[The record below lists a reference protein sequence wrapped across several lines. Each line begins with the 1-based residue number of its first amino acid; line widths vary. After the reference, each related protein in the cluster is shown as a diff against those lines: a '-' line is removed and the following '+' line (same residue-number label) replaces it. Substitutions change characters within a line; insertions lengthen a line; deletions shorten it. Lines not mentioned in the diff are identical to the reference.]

1 MINFIALQFNQFFI
15 TLFDKGISFT
25 QIILALVGFNIIMYI
40 IRTMLLMIKEV

>member
-15 TLFDKGISFT
+15 TLFNNGITFN
-25 QIILALVGFNIIMYI
+25 QILLALVGFNIIMYI